1 MALDPVLE
9 VSELFYSIQGES
21 SYSGY
26 PCVFIRLGG
35 CNLRCSYCDTSYSY
49 DEESRQIP
57 IGTILVYVGKFPGSL
72 VEITGGEPLL
82 QENVYPLID
91 KLLDYRHRVLIE
103 TNGSISLNRIPDE
116 VCVIVDVKCPGSG
129 AGDSFL
135 SENLQIVKNRIQNDQ
150 RSTEIKFVISDRSD
164 YEWAKQYIHQH
175 DLKERVPITFS
186 PVVSKINPAQLGE
199 MILTD
204 RLPVRLQLQLHTL
217 LWPGERRGV

>member
-1 MALDPVLE
+1 MAPDPVLD

-26 PCVFIRLGG
+26 PCVFIRLAG

-57 IGTILVYVGKFPGSL
+57 ISAILEYVEKFPDSL

-82 QENVYPLID
+82 QENVYLLMD
-91 KLLDYRHRVLIE
+91 KLLGYRYRVLIE
-103 TNGSISLNRIPDE
+103 TNGSISLNRIPDK

-135 SENLQIVKNRIQNDQ
+135 LENLQIIKNRLQNDLG
-150 RSTEIKFVISDRSD
+150 STEVKFVITDRFD
-164 YEWAKQYIHQH
+164 YQWAKQFIHQH
-175 DLKERVPITFS
+175 DLKRNVPITFS
-186 PVVSKINPAQLGE
+186 PVLSEIDPAQLGE

-204 RLPVRLQLQLHTL
+204 RLPVRLQLQLHTI
-217 LWPGERRGV
+217 LWPEERRGV

>member
-116 VCVIVDVKCPGSG
+116 VCVIVEVKCPGS
-129 AGDSFL
+129 
-135 SENLQIVKNRIQNDQ
+135 
-150 RSTEIKFVISDRSD
+150 
-164 YEWAKQYIHQH
+164 
-175 DLKERVPITFS
+175 
-186 PVVSKINPAQLGE
+186 
-199 MILTD
+199 
-204 RLPVRLQLQLHTL
+204 
-217 LWPGERRGV
+217 